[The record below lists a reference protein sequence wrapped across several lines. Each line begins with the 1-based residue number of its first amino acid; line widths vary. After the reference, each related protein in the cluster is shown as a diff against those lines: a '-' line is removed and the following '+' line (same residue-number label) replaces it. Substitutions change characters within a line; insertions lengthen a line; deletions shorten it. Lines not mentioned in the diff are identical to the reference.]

1 MNNVINTP
9 ITRNPLLKAAIVFL
23 NVLLLARPVY
33 YIVYGILNLL
43 DGYSFTPADSVYM
56 SAYLFE
62 VAIAVIYIVLCLRN
76 TLTPKII
83 GIISIVNSVI
93 SVVTLVVGQTALLE
107 YLNPFQI
114 FMSISRL
121 LLGNVIF
128 ILIAVFFYMSNKR
141 NIGWAIAGLVINSL
155 SLLTAIGGLF
165 SSLGTLAVET
175 SSANTYGLMLSI
187 FNSVISVVA
196 VIFSVMLL
204 IIVLKLKSTEEN

>member
-43 DGYSFTPADSVYM
+43 DGYRFTPNDSIYM

-114 FMSISRL
+114 FMYISRL
-121 LLGNVIF
+121 LLGNVVF

-204 IIVLKLKSTEEN
+204 IIVLNLKSKEEN

>member
-23 NVLLLARPVY
+23 NALLLARPVY

-43 DGYSFTPADSVYM
+43 DGYRFTPADSVYM

-62 VAIAVIYIVLCLRN
+62 AAIAVIYIVLCLRN

-93 SVVTLVVGQTALLE
+93 SVVTLVVGQTVLLE

-114 FMSISRL
+114 FMSISKL
-121 LLGNVIF
+121 FLGNVIF

-155 SLLTAIGGLF
+155 SLLTALGGLF

-204 IIVLKLKSTEEN
+204 IIVLNLKSKEEN